1 MRIGLVASI
10 MVLGISAGAVFLVP
24 PPAAAQ
30 NADLQQLLDRLGRVE
45 RDIRTLNLQV
55 ARGGSGGGAS
65 GATAGAVA
73 GEGGGGPAMA
83 RLSIR
88 VTQVEDDLRMLTG
101 RIEEILHKVNQV
113 SNRFDKL
120 VGDVDYRLSALE
132 QGNTASAPPPAGSA
146 AAPSA
151 QAAPAPPAPR
161 RSGVLGTMSQRE
173 LSQGTAQLPA
183 ATDGTQTAAAG
194 TAAAAAAVAL
204 PAGTPRDKY
213 NFAYGLLR
221 QARYDEAE
229 QAFEQFLTAH
239 AEDPLAQNAQYW
251 LGKVYFVREEYVLA
265 AQTFTDNYKTYPKGP
280 KAPDSLLNLGLS
292 LSRLDKASAACA
304 AFDELKRK
312 FPRTSPR
319 IARTVKAQWAENGC
333 R

>member
-132 QGNTASAPPPAGSA
+132 QGNTASAPP
-146 AAPSA
+146 
-151 QAAPAPPAPR
+151 APR

-183 ATDGTQTAAAG
+183 ATDGTQT
-194 TAAAAAAVAL
+194 AAAVAL